1 MNARCFPSGEIR
13 NATFSGLVQGVG
25 FRQSVL
31 QIAQHFELKGRVKN
45 LENRTVE
52 LTAEGDREKVDSFLK
67 MVQNRFH
74 NNITQLQVN
83 VISSL
88 GYVDYKIEY

>member
-1 MNARCFPSGEIR
+1 MQINNLYTI

-45 LENRTVE
+45 LENGTVE
-52 LTAEGDREKVDSFLK
+52 LIAEGDREKVDSFLK
-67 MVQNRFH
+67 MGSPKKIV
-74 NNITQLQVN
+74 
-83 VISSL
+83 
-88 GYVDYKIEY
+88 YVFEREGLLFYA

>member
-1 MNARCFPSGEIR
+1 M
-13 NATFSGLVQGVG
+13 G

-45 LENRTVE
+45 LENGTVE
-52 LTAEGDREKVDSFLK
+52 LIAEGDREKVDSFLK

>member
-1 MNARCFPSGEIR
+1 MQKNDLYTINAV
-13 NATFSGLVQGVG
+13 FSGLVQGVG

>member
-1 MNARCFPSGEIR
+1 MPKNDLYTINAV
-13 NATFSGLVQGVG
+13 FSGLVQGVG

-52 LTAEGDREKVDSFLK
+52 LTAEGDRKKVDSFLK

>member
-1 MNARCFPSGEIR
+1 M
-13 NATFSGLVQGVG
+13 G

-45 LENRTVE
+45 LENGTVE
-52 LTAEGDREKVDSFLK
+52 LIAEGDREKVDSFLN

-74 NNITQLQVN
+74 NNITQLEVN

>member
-1 MNARCFPSGEIR
+1 MQTNNLYTINA
-13 NATFSGLVQGVG
+13 AFSGLVQGVG

-45 LENRTVE
+45 LENGTVE
-52 LTAEGDREKVDSFLK
+52 LIAEGDREKVDSFLK

>member
-1 MNARCFPSGEIR
+1 MPKNDLYTINAV
-13 NATFSGLVQGVG
+13 FSGLVQGVG

-74 NNITQLQVN
+74 NNITQLQIN

>member
-1 MNARCFPSGEIR
+1 MQKNDLYTINAV
-13 NATFSGLVQGVG
+13 FSGLVQGVG

-31 QIAQHFELKGRVKN
+31 QIAQHFVLKGRVKN
-45 LENRTVE
+45 LENGTVE
-52 LTAEGDREKVDSFLK
+52 LTAEGDREMVDSFLK

-74 NNITQLQVN
+74 NNITQLHVN

>member
-1 MNARCFPSGEIR
+1 MQTNNLYTI

-45 LENRTVE
+45 LENGTVE
-52 LTAEGDREKVDSFLK
+52 LIAERDREKVDSFLK

>member
-1 MNARCFPSGEIR
+1 MPKNDLYTINAV
-13 NATFSGLVQGVG
+13 FSGLVQGVG

-45 LENRTVE
+45 LENGTVE
-52 LTAEGDREKVDSFLK
+52 LIAEGDREKVDSFLK

>member
-1 MNARCFPSGEIR
+1 MPKNDLYTINAV
-13 NATFSGLVQGVG
+13 FSGLVQGVG

>member
-1 MNARCFPSGEIR
+1 M
-13 NATFSGLVQGVG
+13 G

-45 LENRTVE
+45 LENGTVE
-52 LTAEGDREKVDSFLK
+52 LTAEGDREIVDSFLK

-88 GYVDYKIEY
+88 DYVDYKIEY

>member
-1 MNARCFPSGEIR
+1 MERLS
-13 NATFSGLVQGVG
+13 
-25 FRQSVL
+25 

-45 LENRTVE
+45 LENGTVE
-52 LTAEGDREKVDSFLK
+52 LTAEGDREIVDSFLK

-88 GYVDYKIEY
+88 DYVDYKIEY

>member
-1 MNARCFPSGEIR
+1 MQINDLYAI
-13 NATFSGLVQGVG
+13 NATFLGLVQGVG

-45 LENRTVE
+45 LENGTVE
-52 LTAEGDREKVDSFLK
+52 LIAEGDREKVDSFLK

>member
-1 MNARCFPSGEIR
+1 M
-13 NATFSGLVQGVG
+13 G

>member
-1 MNARCFPSGEIR
+1 MQINDLYTINAI
-13 NATFSGLVQGVG
+13 FSGLVQGVG

-31 QIAQHFELKGRVKN
+31 QIAQHFDLKGRVKN
-45 LENRTVE
+45 LKNGTVE

-67 MVQNRFH
+67 MVQNRFL

-88 GYVDYKIEY
+88 GYLDYKIEY

>member
-1 MNARCFPSGEIR
+1 M
-13 NATFSGLVQGVG
+13 G

-45 LENRTVE
+45 LENGTVE
-52 LTAEGDREKVDSFLK
+52 LIAEGYREKVDSFLK